1 MVQWLGL
8 STFTAVTWVQS
19 LVGELRCHKPCGQ
32 KKKKKNQISGSQGLG
47 VMDVF
52 DSKQAAKRNSQGGRT
67 LLYVI
72 MAINTHMQTHKTIHH
87 RVTFTYVSTS
97 KLGVIL
103 PIRGYLGVPADIFCS
118 HTGELGATGTLVGD
132 QEY

>member
-1 MVQWLGL
+1 
-8 STFTAVTWVQS
+8 
-19 LVGELRCHKPCGQ
+19 
-32 KKKKKNQISGSQGLG
+32 
-47 VMDVF
+47 MDVF

-103 PIRGYLGVPADIFCS
+103 PIRGYLGVPADIFCP
-118 HTGELGATGTLVGD
+118 HTGDLGATGTLVGD